1 MKRFFILFVLFFLVI
16 VNPYSIAGGVKTI
29 EKIKEDY
36 LKYFSLN
43 NSYSE
48 FEKEIIE
55 NFSNNW
61 HTAEASY
68 YDPYDS
74 IQTRKDTNGEGAF
87 GRKISYGSIAL
98 GSDITQKLKQENLVM
113 FVEIKDCNIL
123 TPYGKGIFRVDDKMA
138 SRYSKKDKY
147 YIDFYQGDLDWSHK
161 KKGRFKKQFRVHK
174 LVNTA
179 EL

>member
-1 MKRFFILFVLFFLVI
+1 MKRFFILFVLIFIVVTNPLSMVGENVNLDRFRENCLKHFLLI
-16 VNPYSIAGGVKTI
+16 
-29 EKIKEDY
+29 D
-36 LKYFSLN
+36 
-43 NSYSE
+43 SYSSL
-48 FEKEIIE
+48 EKEIIRD
-55 NFSNNW
+55 FSNNW
-61 HTAEASY
+61 IEAEASY